1 MSPPSEEMFKLLMEG
16 NIIHGGNLVLKWMA
30 GNVVMRQ
37 DPAGNIKPDKEKSV
51 EKIDG
56 IVASIMALDR
66 AIRNGMGGNSIYD
79 ERGIIAF

>member
-1 MSPPSEEMFKLLMEG
+1 MIAQTISKG
-16 NIIHGGNLVLKWMA
+16 KGGKAALIYCIFDSRS
-30 GNVVMRQ
+30 G
-37 DPAGNIKPDKEKSV
+37 
-51 EKIDG
+51 G